1 MEVSI
6 LVAPATSPVDGR
18 WFDAFT
24 DEQTIREQLD
34 VDQNDELMV
43 VDVECEIKNIPAN
56 RSIEEYNRFA
66 QNIDA
71 YADTLEL
78 ATDNSYKYP
87 IALDKLVYPM
97 DELDTWL
104 EDLEPA
110 EVDELLENSPDFSE
124 EDDYFVFNDPNGTKL
139 ISYTAAEI
147 DQMVQANA
155 VEIFNALC

>member
-24 DEQTIREQLD
+24 SEDVIREQLD

-124 EDDYFVFNDPNGTKL
+124 EDDYFVFDDPNGTKL